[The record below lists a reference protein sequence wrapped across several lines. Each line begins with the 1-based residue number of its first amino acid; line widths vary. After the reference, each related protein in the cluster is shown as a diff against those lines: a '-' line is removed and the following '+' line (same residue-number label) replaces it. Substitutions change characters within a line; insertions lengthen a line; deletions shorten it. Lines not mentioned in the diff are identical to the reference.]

1 MGRSIRV
8 HLVKNTLLVAGTLCL
23 LATSVPAGDS
33 KDASRKAD
41 PILRAMF
48 LRPTPE
54 LNLDTVGLL
63 GGQEFSSS
71 VIAVDLLTQ
80 GFTSTSEV
88 ALILEGNVDSDAL
101 AAAGALVNTRA
112 GRICT
117 IHTHLSRITDLLDLD
132 GVDRLSADGPVD
144 PLIDTGALAIDANG
158 MWGGVPPVYPPSGF
172 TGGGVIIGVVDSG
185 LDLTHEDFRTSGGAT
200 RVKFAWD
207 QTSKGPHPSGFSYGR
222 EYTEAMI
229 NAGQAKA
236 FRDRGGHGTHVTSIA
251 AGNGRA
257 TGNGQPAY
265 RYVGIAPEADLIVVK
280 TNFSRTGVID
290 GVNYIFHRAAMLGK
304 PAVVNL
310 SLGSHRGAHD
320 GSFSVDQAISSL
332 TGPGRLVSAAA
343 GNEGND
349 PIHTQITIAQD
360 GLIYEVPFIIPQTV
374 QSMKPEF
381 LLIEG
386 WHDSLDGV
394 FEVKLRSPNG
404 LETGWILPGMSS
416 GYISDADGSRIVDN
430 DLIGNGRGTRCISIL
445 VERGSTASA
454 RPAPGTWLLLVKRVR
469 GQRGGS
475 HWWISQSSGLV
486 PRFTSS
492 DFAWSI
498 ASPASADDVIATG
511 AYCTRTVWT
520 NASGI
525 DTSYG
530 GGAQLNAVADFSSRG
545 PRRDGVVKP
554 EIVAPGDGIAAAVSA
569 DAHMSKGFRTEDQ
582 VHGLMRGTSQAT
594 ALTTGVLA
602 LLLQQRPS
610 LTPAQARQELIRRA
624 TRDSFTGV
632 SPNPI
637 YGFGK
642 LNTTPTMNYVLDVRI
657 EGPYPNP
664 VQSEATFRFGLT
676 EENLAGGTN
685 ARLRI
690 FEVRTWRLVG
700 ESRVFT
706 RPGAYEWKWTVTSG
720 ETLQDG
726 TYLAQLRVGE
736 KVTAVRFEK
745 VGGS

>member
-1 MGRSIRV
+1 MDPGIRV
-8 HLVKNTLLVAGTLCL
+8 PFLKTFSVAFTLFL
-23 LATSVPAGDS
+23 LAAAVSATNS
-33 KDASRKAD
+33 KEAIRKAD
-41 PILRAMF
+41 PILRAM
-48 LRPTPE
+48 
-54 LNLDTVGLL
+54 LL
-63 GGQEFSSS
+63 GSAPDSHIHTLKIRKFSTS
-71 VIAVDLLTQ
+71 VIAGDLRTQAFLT
-80 GFTSTSEV
+80 SDV
-88 ALILEGNVDSDAL
+88 ALILEGDVDSAAL
-101 AAAGALVNTRA
+101 AAAGAMVNTRA
-112 GRICT
+112 GRIST
-117 IHTHLSRITDLLDLD
+117 IHTHVSRISDLLNLD

-144 PLIDTGALAIDANG
+144 PLIDTGAPAVDANG
-158 MWGGVPPVYPPSGF
+158 MWGGAPPIYSSSGY
-172 TGGGVIIGVVDSG
+172 TGRAVIIGVVDSG
-185 LDLTHEDFRTSGGAT
+185 LDLTHEDFRTAGGAT

-207 QTSKGPHPSGFSYGR
+207 QTSKGPHPAGFSYGC

-236 FRDRGGHGTHVTSIA
+236 FRDSDGHGTHVTSIA

-265 RYVGIAPEADLIVVK
+265 RYVGIAPQADLIIVK

-290 GVNYIFHRAAMLGK
+290 GVNYIFQRATAMGK

-332 TGPGRLVSAAA
+332 TGPGRLISAAA

-349 PIHTQITIAQD
+349 PIHTQITIEKD
-360 GLIYEVPFIIPQTV
+360 GLINEIPFIIQHTV
-374 QSMKPEF
+374 QSTKPEF

-386 WHDSLDGV
+386 WHDSLDGT
-394 FEVKLRSPNG
+394 FEVKLRSPSG
-404 LETGWILPGMSS
+404 RETGWILPGMSS
-416 GYISDADGSRIVDN
+416 GYMSDPDGSRIVDN
-430 DLIGNGRGTRCISIL
+430 DLIGNGRGARCISVL
-445 VERGSTASA
+445 VEHGSAANA
-454 RPAPGTWLLLVKRVR
+454 RPAPGTWRLLVKRVR
-469 GQRGGS
+469 GQRGVS

-486 PRFTSS
+486 PRFTSP

-498 ASPASADDVIATG
+498 ASPASADEVIATG
-511 AYCTRTVWT
+511 AYCTRTLWT
-520 NASGI
+520 NASGV

-545 PRRDGVVKP
+545 PRRDGVLKP
-554 EIVAPGDGIAAAVSA
+554 EIVAPGEGIAAAVSA
-569 DAHMSKGFRTEDQ
+569 DAQMSRGFRTQDQ

-602 LLLQQRPS
+602 LLLQHHAS
-610 LTPAQARQELIRRA
+610 LTPAQARREVIRRA
-624 TRDSFTGV
+624 TQDSFTGI

-642 LNTTPTMNYVLDVRI
+642 LNTTPAMDYILDVRI
-657 EGPYPNP
+657 EGPSPSL
-664 VQSEATFRFGLT
+664 VQSEATFRFSLT
-676 EENLAGGTN
+676 EEQLAGGAS

-690 FEVRTWRLVG
+690 FEVKTWRLVG
-700 ESRVFT
+700 ESQVFS
-706 RPGAYEWKWTVTSG
+706 RPGAYEWKWAVTSG
-720 ETLQDG
+720 ETLPTG

-736 KVTAVRFEK
+736 KVAALRFER